1 MMKYVQDVDSGE
13 IFPVPDNNEQNID
26 IPGYVKNDFPVLKV
40 DYSGENDTNDIIED
54 LSQQLIEEKK
64 SKTAHHD
71 FSILKTLCAM
81 IASFVIII
89 CGTIGINLASCFSY
103 ESAITKLYHD
113 ALKNKE
119 TIVSS
124 VDTADGKTNDAPKSE
139 ETPNRFPRKLF
150 AIVTVVGIYEVIIR
164 SVNCFKN

>member
-13 IFPVPDNNEQNID
+13 IFPVPDNNGQNID
-26 IPGYVKNDFPVLKV
+26 IPGYAKNDFPVLKV
-40 DYSGENDTNDIIED
+40 DYSGENGANDIIED
-54 LSQQLIEEKK
+54 LSQQPMEEKK

-71 FSILKTLCAM
+71 FSILKMLCTM

-113 ALKNKE
+113 TLENKE
-119 TIVSS
+119 TIASS
-124 VDTADGKTNDAPKSE
+124 TDADNDKTNDTPKSE